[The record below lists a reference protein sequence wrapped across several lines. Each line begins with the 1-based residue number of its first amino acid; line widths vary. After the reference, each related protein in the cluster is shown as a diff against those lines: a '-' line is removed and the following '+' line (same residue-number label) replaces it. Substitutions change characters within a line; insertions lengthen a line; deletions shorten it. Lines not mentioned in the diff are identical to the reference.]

1 MIWTLLENF
10 MCIGLSNF
18 HNFVMEMHYYFYCPY
33 EKNEAQEGYEIFQ
46 VAVTHLTLLCLGLN
60 QWLHLNL

>member
-1 MIWTLLENF
+1 
-10 MCIGLSNF
+10 MCIGLRNF
-18 HNFVMEMHYYFYCPY
+18 HNFVMEMHYYFHCPY

-60 QWLHLNL
+60 Q